1 MAEKNVLDFK
11 SREKFREWLIQNH
24 NRETECWVVTK
35 RGKEKPKDA
44 IWYLDS
50 VEEALCLGW
59 IDTTNKKID
68 GVTMQKFMPRAKK
81 SPWTELNKER
91 CRRLE
96 KLGLM
101 TTSGKDALPDMS
113 DTGFIID
120 DDIVRAFEAVPP
132 AWEYFRKCP
141 MLYQR
146 VRIDSIQRDKKRDIE
161 VYQKRLKKLIE
172 NSKQNKMFGDWNDYG
187 RLLEY

>member
-50 VEEALCLGW
+50 VEEALCFGW

-141 MLYQR
+141 M
-146 VRIDSIQRDKKRDIE
+146 VR
-161 VYQKRLKKLIE
+161 
-172 NSKQNKMFGDWNDYG
+172 
-187 RLLEY
+187 

>member
-50 VEEALCLGW
+50 VEEALCFGW

-101 TTSGKDALPDMS
+101 TTSGKDAL
-113 DTGFIID
+113 
-120 DDIVRAFEAVPP
+120 PP